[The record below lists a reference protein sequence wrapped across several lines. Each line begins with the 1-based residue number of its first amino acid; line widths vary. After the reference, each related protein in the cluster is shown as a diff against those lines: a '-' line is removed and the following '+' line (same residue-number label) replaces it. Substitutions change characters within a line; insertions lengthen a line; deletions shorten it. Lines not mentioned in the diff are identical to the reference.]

1 MAFDTIDINNLNI
14 GSPFAG
20 DALLFPNALREPGVL
35 SAHKGHFGQGA
46 TVIPFTA
53 ALVAGPSMTSPLT
66 WNFLGFGVETGIRNQ
81 IGSDIKIGSDISMG
95 ALKVTY
101 NALFNKI
108 TGKEAAVTP
117 SKTDVTPTEKL
128 LSASGLLAGFW
139 TYNGLPLALL
149 HFHSDA
155 RLKKNI
161 EPIPSA
167 LTKVLQLNPVYY
179 EWRKDLLPSSF
190 LKNHRPGRQIGLIA
204 QEVEEVVPE
213 LVKGEKIYDKDW
225 KGVDYKKLT
234 PLLIG
239 AIKEQQTQIE
249 ELKERISVLES
260 NK

>member
-14 GSPFAG
+14 GSPIFG
-20 DALLFPNALREPGVL
+20 DSLLFPNALREPGIL

-53 ALVAGPSMTSPLT
+53 ALVAGPSLSSPLT

-81 IGSDIKIGSDISMG
+81 LGSDIKIGSDISMG

-128 LSASGLLAGFW
+128 LSAAGLLAGNW
-139 TYNGLPLALL
+139 TFNGLSLALL
-149 HFHSDA
+149 HFHSDV
-155 RLKKNI
+155 RLKKKI

-167 LTKVLQLNPVYY
+167 LTKVLKLNPVYY
-179 EWRKDLLPSSF
+179 EWREDLLPTSF
-190 LKNHRPGRQIGLIA
+190 LKNHRPGKQIGLIA

-213 LVKGEKIYDKDW
+213 LVKGEQIYDKDW
-225 KGVDYKKLT
+225 KGVDYKKIT

-239 AIKEQQTQIE
+239 AIKEQQAQIE

>member
-1 MAFDTIDINNLNI
+1 
-14 GSPFAG
+14 
-20 DALLFPNALREPGVL
+20 
-35 SAHKGHFGQGA
+35 
-46 TVIPFTA
+46 
-53 ALVAGPSMTSPLT
+53 
-66 WNFLGFGVETGIRNQ
+66 
-81 IGSDIKIGSDISMG
+81 MG

-117 SKTDVTPTEKL
+117 SKTDVAPSETLLSPFGKL
-128 LSASGLLAGFW
+128 LGFW
-139 TYNGLPLALL
+139 VYNGLPLFLL

-167 LTKVLQLNPVYY
+167 LTKVLKLNPVYY
-179 EWRKDLLPSSF
+179 EWRKDLLPSTF
-190 LKNHRPGRQIGLIA
+190 IKDHKPGRQIGLIA

-213 LVKGEKIYDKDW
+213 LVKDEKIYDKEW
-225 KGVDYKKLT
+225 KAIDYKKLT

-249 ELKERISVLES
+249 ELQKRISVLES
-260 NK
+260 KISKK

>member
-20 DALLFPNALREPGVL
+20 DALLFPNALREPGIL

-81 IGSDIKIGSDISMG
+81 LGSDIKIGSDISMG

-128 LSASGLLAGFW
+128 LSAAGLLAGNW
-139 TYNGLPLALL
+139 TFNGLSLALL

-155 RLKKNI
+155 RLKTKI

-260 NK
+260 NN